1 MNRSLVIPPLIVSHL
16 PPQVPKNR
24 GPLRLNRGRGSA
36 ESRSRALRAALRQL
50 RDAWP
55 EPYTTGD
62 REKIACDCD
71 QGKESG
77 RSSSAMWRRRAAE
90 SPALTPRP
98 GASPGLLRRRYSV
111 PETVMRK
118 YRLAQMSSEETIQAS
133 VESCSCCTLPEMATR
148 LPRDRELMRRSALL
162 RRLQGRACRECC
174 AGCCGRATRSLDAS
188 HTELRLASAR
198 RSPVSGRNSPKRLR
212 IDSPS
217 LRTSRVAL
225 SPIST
230 DFALSDSSSRV
241 HTLGVSL
248 YTDTDALGPSS
259 TSDSDYK
266 DATDTYTQGS
276 RDSTTIIGTDSNP
289 CCGEVDDYSYSS
301 ETCSTSLCTT
311 KETVPRLVP
320 NVAGQ
325 PVKPDSIDGRIS
337 EITSS
342 ADNEDGNIFPY
353 DKPLTVETPSYD
365 VLEIVVS
372 ETFNTIHTP
381 ISNDS
386 FSEKYKLDKNNKAKS
401 PSEQKKRIQDVRSTD
416 IDEYVSNILVE
427 SLNSLSDQLE
437 SMNASMGANRRLS
450 VIEKEIKVKLQNTG
464 VNTIVHLSP
473 TSNNQIIFGH
483 EELCSSDER
492 LDSCKNVGNSSTSP
506 AIRDELHSVET
517 NNNLT
522 SAESIPRQDSSDLQQ
537 TECFTKVVHS
547 DNVNKAVLQQIQK
560 LFQEDLQSNKP
571 DTQYSNDSIP
581 SISHIEISNVDVYID
596 NHAGSYASSTNGA
609 VKQEQ
614 MNTEDTELIGSV
626 STCNYYENSIDNATI
641 PRYSAFPHT
650 ESMEV
655 NTSSSD
661 DAEVMGSEC
670 TSLVDS
676 LDDPNSPRSIM
687 LRKSANSSKRNELVR
702 SSIDVLDLLPE
713 NSYQTKNAK
722 LKEKSES
729 FFVRIKD
736 DSCECDRE
744 KKSIVV
750 ADHMPETIKQRLYRR
765 HRKRELRMECARRS
779 KVKQL
784 RKELEKQRQSE
795 LQKSKKEIEKE
806 CVALMNA
813 IIDDVIYKIAQDEYK
828 YMRIKQKSL
837 MMVTAKSDE
846 SLSKESWK
854 KDIELN
860 NNHNKLTKN
869 NTSQSCSEGM
879 NKKHRKAEKYQIRG
893 KLSLQTYA
901 PLTPDDNNSK
911 RLYQKS
917 EIHDGKKCIE
927 ILEILEYVNSS
938 GSSSEYS
945 HFDDNQIAKHK
956 KSRIPIPVSERIGSQ
971 YYKDGPCTRAQLF
984 DNRNK
989 TPSAYST
996 NVSQVM
1002 CTDQESP
1009 CIGSSPTSLMHS
1021 QPTRRASVPHCE
1033 PRSRSNSVHFKR
1045 VFDMIPEERSSF
1057 SIESPAEDLT
1067 QSRRASAPTLAQ
1079 GVFLNDNE
1087 IGFIVNNTTI
1097 NSNIGG
1103 KFSKLNPDREVVKKV
1118 KEMKSAGT
1126 SPMPNKDVYHSV
1138 LTQTS
1143 CTVMTSPLHKS
1154 AATSPIRN
1162 LTMSTQTPLLQKKSI
1177 SNQQSPQQRYKHQQK
1192 IYSHSQ
1198 KPQPEHHYQQQRQ
1211 HARLPRQCNEPEPA
1225 LRQHVTEGG
1234 VRGTFS
1240 RRRSVSSQHAAER
1253 LPRCGNT
1260 TGGRAGV
1267 MASGV
1272 TSGAAGG
1279 ASSSSSSSESGGSL
1293 LCPLAPA
1300 WLQARRRRRRAAATP
1315 ATGQWAVTVAGS
1327 CPAAL
1332 PADVEMRLRFP
1343 ETRAFASREHA
1354 SRHAPPPP
1362 PGSRRAPL
1370 SPPAPRCAVRHG
1382 ARTPDETGRFT
1393 LTLKKEA
1400 SDSSILASKSL
1411 KKSKDPLPDVETF
1424 RASRSK
1430 TKSSV
1435 KMRRGYSL
1443 HCWLPEGDP
1452 TPIRASNGLSVL
1464 GSAIVPE
1471 LKPRVRSMSQRDL
1484 TRVHRLLPAFCRY

>member
-1 MNRSLVIPPLIVSHL
+1 
-16 PPQVPKNR
+16 
-24 GPLRLNRGRGSA
+24 
-36 ESRSRALRAALRQL
+36 
-50 RDAWP
+50 
-55 EPYTTGD
+55 
-62 REKIACDCD
+62 
-71 QGKESG
+71 
-77 RSSSAMWRRRAAE
+77 
-90 SPALTPRP
+90 
-98 GASPGLLRRRYSV
+98 
-111 PETVMRK
+111 MRK

-133 VESCSCCTLPEMATR
+133 SESCSCCTLPEVAPR

-162 RRLQGRACRECC
+162 RRLQGRACRECHT
-174 AGCCGRATRSLDAS
+174 GCCGRATRSLDAS
-188 HTELRLASAR
+188 HSELQPPSATR
-198 RSPVSGRNSPKRLR
+198 RSPASERTSPKRLR
-212 IDSPS
+212 QDSPS
-217 LRTSRVAL
+217 LRSSRVGL
-225 SPIST
+225 SPPYT

-241 HTLGVSL
+241 PTFGVSS
-248 YTDTDALGPSS
+248 YTDTDVLGLSS
-259 TSDSDYK
+259 TSESDYR
-266 DATDTYTQGS
+266 DATDTHAQGS
-276 RDSTTIIGTDSNP
+276 RDSTEVTTPAMVIGTDSNP
-289 CCGEVDDYSYSS
+289 CCGEIEDYSYSS
-301 ETCSTSLCTT
+301 ETCSTSLCTA
-311 KETVPRLVP
+311 KETVARLKP
-320 NVAGQ
+320 NIAGQ
-325 PVKPDSIDGRIS
+325 AVIPDSINGTMS
-337 EITSS
+337 EITSRT
-342 ADNEDGNIFPY
+342 DNEDGNIFPY

-372 ETFNTIHTP
+372 ETFNTIRTP
-381 ISNDS
+381 ISNDG
-386 FSEKYKLDKNNKAKS
+386 FSEKYKLDKHNIERS
-401 PSEQKKRIQDVRSTD
+401 PSEQQKRIQDVRSTD

-437 SMNASMGANRRLS
+437 SMNASMGTNRRLS
-450 VIEKEIKVKLQNTG
+450 IIEKEIKVKLQNTG

-492 LDSCKNVGNSSTSP
+492 RDSCNNVGNSSISP

-522 SAESIPRQDSSDLQQ
+522 SAESIPRQDSSDFHQ

-547 DNVNKAVLQQIQK
+547 DTVNKAVLQQIQK
-560 LFQEDLQSNKP
+560 LFQEDHQSKKP
-571 DTQYSNDSIP
+571 DTEYSNDSMP

-596 NHAGSYASSTNGA
+596 NHAGSYAPTTNET
-609 VKQEQ
+609 EQ
-614 MNTEDTELIGSV
+614 QVEMNPEVTEVIGSV
-626 STCNYYENSIDNATI
+626 STSNYYENSRDNATI
-641 PRYSAFPHT
+641 PRYSAYPHT

-687 LRKSANSSKRNELVR
+687 LRKSGNSSKRSELVR

-713 NSYQTKNAK
+713 DSFQTENAN
-722 LKEKSES
+722 LKEKCES

-744 KKSIVV
+744 KKNIVV

-795 LQKSKKEIEKE
+795 LRKSKKEIEKE
-806 CVALMNA
+806 CVAVMNA
-813 IIDDVIYKIAQDEYK
+813 LIDDVISKIAQDEYK
-828 YMRIKQKSL
+828 CMRIKQKSL

-846 SLSKESWK
+846 SLSKKSRK

-860 NNHNKLTKN
+860 NNNKLSKN

-879 NKKHRKAEKYQIRG
+879 NKKYRKAERYQIRG
-893 KLSLQTYA
+893 KLSLQTY
-901 PLTPDDNNSK
+901 PPVTPDDNNSK
-911 RLYQKS
+911 RIYQKS

-938 GSSSEYS
+938 GSSPEYS
-945 HFDDNQIAKHK
+945 HSDDHQIAKHK

-971 YYKDGPCTRAQLF
+971 YYKNGSCTRAQLF
-984 DNRNK
+984 DNRNEA
-989 TPSAYST
+989 PSAYSP
-996 NVSQVM
+996 NASQVVYV
-1002 CTDQESP
+1002 DQESP
-1009 CIGSSPTSLMHS
+1009 RNDSSPTSLVHS
-1021 QPTRRASVPHCE
+1021 QPSRRASVPHCE
-1033 PRSRSNSVHFKR
+1033 PRSRSNSLRFKR

-1067 QSRRASAPTLAQ
+1067 HSRRASAPTLAQ
-1079 GVFLNDNE
+1079 GVLFSDNE
-1087 IGFIVNNTTI
+1087 IGFIVNSTTVD
-1097 NSNIGG
+1097 SNVGS
-1103 KFSKLNPDREVVKKV
+1103 KFSKLNPDREMVKKV

-1126 SPMPNKDVYHSV
+1126 SPMPNRDVHHSV

-1162 LTMSTQTPLLQKKSI
+1162 LTMSTQTPLPRKKSI
-1177 SNQQSPQQRYKHQQK
+1177 SNQQSPQQRYKHQQQ
-1192 IYSHSQ
+1192 IHSYSQ
-1198 KPQPEHHYQQQRQ
+1198 QPQPEHHYQQHRQ
-1211 HARLPRQCNEPEPA
+1211 HTRLPRQCNEAETT
-1225 LRQHVTEGG
+1225 LRQHVNEGG
-1234 VRGTFS
+1234 VRSTFS
-1240 RRRSVSSQHAAER
+1240 RRRSMSSQRGAER

-1260 TGGRAGV
+1260 TGGRAGG

-1300 WLQARRRRRRAAATP
+1300 WLQARRRRRRTAAAH
-1315 ATGQWAVTVAGS
+1315 AAGQWAVTVAGS

-1343 ETRAFASREHA
+1343 ETRAFASREHHPRPM
-1354 SRHAPPPP
+1354 SPPPPPPP

-1370 SPPAPRCAVRHG
+1370 SPSASRRAVKQG

-1400 SDSSILASKSL
+1400 SDSSILASKSV

-1484 TRVHRLLPAFCRY
+1484 TRAHRLLPAYCRY